1 MPEMEGHMRH
11 PNTDQARPQ
20 DQAHLK
26 LDEPTR
32 AFYCHALHTLI
43 DADVP
48 FLIGGAYALQHY
60 VGIGRH
66 TRDLDIFVHPRD
78 SERTLQILADAGY
91 PTELTFP
98 HWLGKAYNG
107 DAYIDVIFSSG
118 NGVARVDDEWFAHAV
133 ATKVLG
139 IPVLLCPPEEMLW
152 SKMFIMERERYDG
165 ADVAHL
171 IRACGDHLDWQHL
184 IDRVGPNWRVLY
196 SHLILYG
203 FIYPAERDKVP
214 DWVLLDLS
222 RRLLAE
228 LRTPPIDKASS
239 MDEKVCAG
247 PLISRQQYLTDTQE
261 WGYEDG
267 RIARGYMTSDQV
279 RHWTDAIGTVA

>member
-1 MPEMEGHMRH
+1 MRH
-11 PNTDQARPQ
+11 PIEDQARPQ
-20 DQAHLK
+20 DKAHSM

-32 AFYCHALHTLI
+32 AFYRRAHQTLN
-43 DADVP
+43 AANVP
-48 FLIGGAYALQHY
+48 FLIGGAYAMQLY
-60 VGIGRH
+60 TGIERH
-66 TRDLDIFVHPRD
+66 TKDLDIFVRLQD
-78 SERTLQILADAGY
+78 SERTLQVLADAGY
-91 PTELTFP
+91 PTELTHP
-98 HWLGKAYNG
+98 HWLGKVFNG
-107 DAYIDVIFSSG
+107 NAYIDVIFSSG

-133 ATKVLG
+133 AARVLG
-139 IPVLLCPPEEMLW
+139 IPSLLCPPEEMLW

-171 IRACGDHLDWQHL
+171 IHACGYHLDWQHL

-214 DWVLLDLS
+214 DWVLLELS
-222 RRLLAE
+222 RRLFSE
-228 LRTPPIDKASS
+228 LRTPLTDTASS
-239 MDEKVCAG
+239 TDEKVCAG

-267 RIARGYMTSDQV
+267 RIVRGYMTPDQV
-279 RHWTDAIGTVA
+279 RHWTDAIDPVA